1 MGANVA
7 KAFNNR
13 VHTISLIDIN
23 RKKTEI
29 LANQL
34 KENGDKRTNIH
45 TYINDGVYSVKD
57 VLDKH
62 HLAVCVTSNVK
73 IAIKEE
79 EIPDYFIVIDDS
91 RPEAISR
98 RVDSSKKIVL
108 EGGLMNIEGAK
119 TNYDYGFGVDS
130 NVFGCL
136 AETYALSIDRE
147 GVLSP
152 TIGDVDI
159 EYFARSKLFY
169 ESNGINVGNFKTG
182 DEIVNKEKIAAFM
195 KDRSKIISKIESLKG
210 A

>member
-1 MGANVA
+1 
-7 KAFNNR
+7 
-13 VHTISLIDIN
+13 
-23 RKKTEI
+23 
-29 LANQL
+29 
-34 KENGDKRTNIH
+34 
-45 TYINDGVYSVKD
+45 
-57 VLDKH
+57 
-62 HLAVCVTSNVK
+62 
-73 IAIKEE
+73 
-79 EIPDYFIVIDDS
+79 
-91 RPEAISR
+91 
-98 RVDSSKKIVL
+98 
-108 EGGLMNIEGAK
+108 
-119 TNYDYGFGVDS
+119 
-130 NVFGCL
+130 L